1 MFLENKLK
9 FIFVKSGIT
18 LLDDELSI
26 LEVTWNI
33 SELWQPLLS
42 KTSFNLKGYS
52 VSIFLISYKL

>member
-42 KTSFNLKGYS
+42 KTCFNLKGYS